1 MAPSRDQLSTAI
13 GKIIMLKLSKEDTN
27 ALLKDVSTAD
37 DMLKPD
43 WDVISHF
50 TRQALTSVEAARTLS
65 THFVREAK
73 VLHEY
78 LESQVFIGGKHPVVA
93 DIVCCIALV
102 PAMAAFP
109 DEHKW
114 ALCNAS
120 RWFDHVQHLVAS
132 LKPPSKLTRELVSF
146 TYNMPTPPPAVSS
159 LPVLITAPGGGAA
172 AAATA
177 PTGSAA
183 SSAQPAAA
191 AAAEGRAKGAPATGG
206 EAKPEGK
213 SEAKLKKEKEKAEK
227 KEKAPKPAEG
237 DAAKPAGPTVA
248 WADLRVGKIVDAK
261 NHPESDKLY
270 VETIDLGEEKPRQ
283 ILSGLAHHMKL
294 DEVKGAMVV
303 VIANLKERNIGG
315 MKSAGM
321 VLCAGSADK
330 TKLGFVTPPAG
341 AAPGERVMFEGFE
354 VRPSL
359 RRGRTTA
366 KLACRHAHAAQLPY
380 LLSLDTPRPF
390 VPSLPQGEP
399 ESASKMD
406 KKKAWEAIQP
416 ELNTSA
422 EGVCRYKELPFTL
435 AGGVCTATVPDGG
448 IS

>member
-1 MAPSRDQLSTAI
+1 
-13 GKIIMLKLSKEDTN
+13 
-27 ALLKDVSTAD
+27 
-37 DMLKPD
+37 
-43 WDVISHF
+43 
-50 TRQALTSVEAARTLS
+50 
-65 THFVREAK
+65 
-73 VLHEY
+73 
-78 LESQVFIGGKHPVVA
+78 
-93 DIVCCIALV
+93 
-102 PAMAAFP
+102 
-109 DEHKW
+109 
-114 ALCNAS
+114 
-120 RWFDHVQHLVAS
+120 
-132 LKPPSKLTRELVSF
+132 
-146 TYNMPTPPPAVSS
+146 
-159 LPVLITAPGGGAA
+159 
-172 AAATA
+172 
-177 PTGSAA
+177 
-183 SSAQPAAA
+183 
-191 AAAEGRAKGAPATGG
+191 
-206 EAKPEGK
+206 
-213 SEAKLKKEKEKAEK
+213 
-227 KEKAPKPAEG
+227 
-237 DAAKPAGPTVA
+237 VA

-354 VRPSL
+354 
-359 RRGRTTA
+359 
-366 KLACRHAHAAQLPY
+366 
-380 LLSLDTPRPF
+380 
-390 VPSLPQGEP
+390 GEP